1 MLRICTKT
9 RDLIVT
15 KSHFSFHRNDALP
28 GTGGGVQKTLG
39 FGLLGVLIC
48 LLTPNSA
55 HGATH
60 TNVIFKVSIGMVSYI
75 QAIVPLSTNAFAYR
89 IKQGK
94 LATADVVRGIADAP
108 SFATNHLRGA
118 KLLYRVTGLG
128 DTNQDAGFIL
138 RSGTNDFDVR
148 GFLSLGFPQSYATVT
163 SKAPG
168 LNNSTN
174 ATDYGIASINLS
186 GTSGGYFTA
195 QGFSITKNTSIFRG
209 HDLIQLEE
217 FPASIT
223 ATMGGTGA
231 SGGYTTLYQG
241 TVVLSGRTVEI
252 KEGP

>member
-1 MLRICTKT
+1 MLKICTKT

-28 GTGGGVQKTLG
+28 GTAGGVQKSLG

-94 LATADVVRGIADAP
+94 LATADVVRGIADAAL
-108 SFATNHLRGA
+108 FATNHLRGA
-118 KLLYRVTGLG
+118 KLLYKVSDLG
-128 DTNQDAGFIL
+128 DNRTAGFIL
-138 RSGTNDFDVR
+138 RSGTNDFDVS

-163 SKAPG
+163 SRAPG
-168 LNNSTN
+168 LNNTTN
-174 ATDYGIASINLS
+174 ATDYGIASLNLS
-186 GTSGGYFTA
+186 GTSGGYFNA
-195 QGFSITKNTSIFRG
+195 QGFAITKNTSIFRG

-223 ATMGGTGA
+223 ASVGGTG
-231 SGGYTTLYQG
+231 SSRGYTTMYQG
-241 TVVLSGRTVEI
+241 MVVLSGRTVEI